1 MNKYEALYILN
12 ASLDDAAKD
21 ALIERFKSVVEG
33 EGGSVESVDKW
44 GSQKTRL
51 RNCFQERRLLRSDDF
66 RGEAGNSRRART
78 SDAHYRRRNEIHRRK
93 EVGETMNKCIFIGNL
108 TRDPEHQTTGSGVSF
123 CRFSIAVNRSYT
135 NASGEREADFI
146 NIVTWRGLADNCAK
160 YLSKGRKVC
169 VVGSLQTRSYDDKD
183 GNKRYATEIVAEDVE
198 FINAGG
204 SGGDNSSSDSAPAR
218 SGGNKKVSELQP
230 VDTDDLPF

>member
-1 MNKYEALYILN
+1 
-12 ASLDDAAKD
+12 
-21 ALIERFKSVVEG
+21 
-33 EGGSVESVDKW
+33 
-44 GSQKTRL
+44 
-51 RNCFQERRLLRSDDF
+51 
-66 RGEAGNSRRART
+66 
-78 SDAHYRRRNEIHRRK
+78 
-93 EVGETMNKCIFIGNL
+93 MNKCIFIGNL
-108 TRDPEHQTTGSGVSF
+108 TRDPEHQTTGSGVAF

-135 NASGEREADFI
+135 NSSGEREADFI

-204 SGGDNSSSDSAPAR
+204 GGGDNSSSDSAPAR